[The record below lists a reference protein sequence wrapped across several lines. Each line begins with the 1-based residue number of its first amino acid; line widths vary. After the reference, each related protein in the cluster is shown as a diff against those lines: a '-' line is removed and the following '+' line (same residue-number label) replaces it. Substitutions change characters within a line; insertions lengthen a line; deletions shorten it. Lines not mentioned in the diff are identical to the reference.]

1 MELFFFRH
9 GESEPPGATATDD
22 ERQLTDI
29 GRDDTR
35 LVAETLQRAGVGFD
49 QLFSSPLIRA
59 RQTSEILGEAFGLQA
74 QVTDGLRSGAELGG
88 VQRLLTEHPAQR
100 SLLVGHEPDLSRMIA
115 QLIGGGRIRMGTS
128 AVACVQMDR
137 IEPGAGRLMW
147 LVTPE
152 VLPAG

>member
-9 GESEPPGATATDD
+9 GDAEPPGATATDA
-22 ERQLTDI
+22 ERQLTQT

-35 LVAETLQRAGVGFD
+35 LVSATLQRVGVAFD

-59 RQTSEILGEAFGLQA
+59 RQTSEILAAAFGLQV
-74 QVTDGLRSGAELGG
+74 QVVEDLNSGAELGG
-88 VQRLLTEHPAQR
+88 IQRLLSQHPGQR
-100 SLLVGHEPDLSRMIA
+100 TLLVGHEPDLSRMVA
-115 QLIGGGRIRMGTS
+115 RLIGGGRIRMGTS

-137 IEPGAGRLMW
+137 IEPGAARLMW

>member
-9 GESEPPGATATDD
+9 GEAEPPGATATDD

-35 LVAETLQRAGVGFD
+35 LVAAALQRAGMVFD
-49 QLFSSPLIRA
+49 GLLSSPLIRA
-59 RQTSEILGEAFGLQA
+59 RQTSEILAEALGLQV

-88 VQRLLTEHPAQR
+88 IQRLLAERPGQR
-100 SLLVGHEPDLSRMIA
+100 TLLVGHEPDLSRMIA